1 MSVHIVDFS
10 FYVDYFTHHHPETF
24 WLFDFSMIKLQK
36 PFEINKYYST
46 AKPAWWNVNPV
57 CMPPPMNE
65 ENAAYYRPNAFFYKF
80 GPLKVTGWGRLE
92 ENKPN
97 KHLYFA
103 GKTKICFIIDM
114 PITTKHNP
122 SQRLYFQINPPLK
135 VKDEQNKP

>member
-1 MSVHIVDFS
+1 
-10 FYVDYFTHHHPETF
+10 
-24 WLFDFSMIKLQK
+24 MIKLQK

-103 GKTKICFIIDM
+103 GKAKICFIIDM
-114 PITTKHNP
+114 PITTRHKLGLFGMLKLAAMLTLI
-122 SQRLYFQINPPLK
+122 SALQINRAILMPIGLWAF
-135 VKDEQNKP
+135 